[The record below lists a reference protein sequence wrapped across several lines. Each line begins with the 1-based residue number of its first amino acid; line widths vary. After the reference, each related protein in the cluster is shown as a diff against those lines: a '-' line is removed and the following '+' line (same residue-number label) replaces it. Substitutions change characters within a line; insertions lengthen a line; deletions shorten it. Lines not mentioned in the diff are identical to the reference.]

1 MSKTTTS
8 NATTGSVLTGAN
20 PFGAEPADD
29 LLHEPLHEVPL
40 WSETHFF
47 TVWNPAENVGVWIH
61 VGTHWED
68 PGIWHGQVFAYL
80 PGGEE
85 VVGDISWGRPIDDRG
100 PQTGAFR
107 ASCVEPLKRWK
118 LTYDGVGE
126 RTTIE
131 RAGSDL
137 FGGGPAFTPSASR
150 SSSTPRCRSTTCLRP
165 PDWRG
170 ATGLASITSRRCEA
184 AGRLRSTASASG
196 ASTAVRFAITRSAPA
211 TSAHSGAITSW
222 ACYFPRAAAQ
232 SRRLIMWSRENRI
245 DLRAASIN
253 DGAELELIAD
263 VEMTGL
269 EHDTSDPAGLHDTV
283 ANPRKLELMLGRADG
298 ERLTL
303 PVEILHTAPQT
314 YFDPNIFC
322 NGCAV
327 GAVDENPMFSAQ
339 CAVAVTWTDGERG
352 YGNLERTYRRSQL
365 TGLK

>member
-85 VVGDISWGRPIDDRG
+85 VVGDISWGRPIDDG

-131 RAGSDL
+131 RAGSGL
-137 FGGGPAFTPSASR
+137 FGGGPAFTPFSFEVELDAAMPIYNLFTAAGLEGRDWAGIHHEQTMR
-150 SSSTPRCRSTTCLRP
+150 SSGTLKVHGVGEWSLDGCSFRDHSVGPRDFSTLGGDHFLGVLFPESGR
-165 PDWRG
+165 
-170 ATGLASITSRRCEA
+170 SIT
-184 AGRLRSTASASG
+184 T
-196 ASTAVRFAITRSAPA
+196 
-211 TSAHSGAITSW
+211 
-222 ACYFPRAAAQ
+222 
-232 SRRLIMWSRENRI
+232 LIMWSRENRI

-298 ERLTL
+298 ERLIL

-365 TGLK
+365 AGLK